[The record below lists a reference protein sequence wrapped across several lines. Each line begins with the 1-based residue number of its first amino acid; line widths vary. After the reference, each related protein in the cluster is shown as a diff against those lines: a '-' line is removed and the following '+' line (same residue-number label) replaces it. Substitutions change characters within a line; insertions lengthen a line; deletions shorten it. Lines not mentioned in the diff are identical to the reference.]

1 MKLDEKNARFA
12 VIATAF
18 HGGGVIS
25 FHKSLKAALRADK
38 ESTQGGCTCGCCAVV
53 PITREARR
61 ELARA
66 EYSEYSACDESEI
79 TLYKDLPCYTGNEH
93 YSRICK

>member
-61 ELARA
+61 ELAKID
-66 EYSEYSACDESEI
+66 YCDGSEI
-79 TLYKDLPCYTGNEH
+79 TLYKDLPYYTGDEH